1 AVAAFIVIIIIRKRR
16 YIYSKAVL
24 ESKINGGKY
33 NRAVKMIN
41 RKIYLTLKDKD
52 KNKVRYIKNDT
63 EFYNELQNIYR
74 NHDIAEWE
82 KYAGI
87 VRKAVYSD
95 TAVTKEE
102 AWYCMEMMN
111 SIKELSPKD
120 I

>member
-1 AVAAFIVIIIIRKRR
+1 
-16 YIYSKAVL
+16 
-24 ESKINGGKY
+24 
-33 NRAVKMIN
+33 MIN

-95 TAVTKEE
+95 TVVTKEE